1 MKARLI
7 PILLL
12 LALLLAA
19 CGGEPAE
26 SAPSPTEPEETAETA
41 PPAEEHLL
49 PDLDLEEAQAMAR
62 FLNANRAFLQDG
74 RLYCYDFGHDWTP
87 ALARYT
93 WTKGSLKGFT
103 VLAEGCIPEYLCGD
117 GDYLYYIDRTSGG
130 IERVPETGGE
140 RELLRK
146 GPCEG
151 LSLRD
156 GRLYFCDGEGRFL
169 STDTEGKEE
178 TLLLSG
184 PCSFAYP
191 LDRGILYRAEKDG
204 GRLHLYRTADGSDE
218 AITAGPASTPLIYDG
233 RLWYDN
239 GEALCSVDLDLLDE
253 QRTTLPEWG
262 GVLELLPEETG
273 LTVRITRDEDGPI
286 QWTGGLD
293 RPFQQEGRGYRI
305 CDWLGG
311 GVQVDTVYESDGR
324 IRCFLLTDGKGAE
337 ISFLTGR
344 TN

>member
-26 SAPSPTEPEETAETA
+26 SAPSPTEPEETTETA

-74 RLYCYDFGHDWTP
+74 RLYCYDFGDDWTP

-191 LDRGILYRAEKDG
+191 LDRGILYRA
-204 GRLHLYRTADGSDE
+204 
-218 AITAGPASTPLIYDG
+218 
-233 RLWYDN
+233 
-239 GEALCSVDLDLLDE
+239 LDLLDE

-311 GVQVDTVYESDGR
+311 GVRVDTVYESDGR

>member
-26 SAPSPTEPEETAETA
+26 SAPSPTEPEETTETA

-74 RLYCYDFGHDWTP
+74 RLYCYDFGDDWTP

-191 LDRGILYRAEKDG
+191 LDRGTGSAGRAAHNAAGVGRRSGAAAG
-204 GRLHLYRTADGSDE
+204 GNGAHGADH
-218 AITAGPASTPLIYDG
+218 P
-233 RLWYDN
+233 
-239 GEALCSVDLDLLDE
+239 
-253 QRTTLPEWG
+253 
-262 GVLELLPEETG
+262 
-273 LTVRITRDEDGPI
+273 
-286 QWTGGLD
+286 
-293 RPFQQEGRGYRI
+293 GRGRPHPV
-305 CDWLGG
+305 DRRSGQALPAGG
-311 GVQVDTVYESDGR
+311 SGLPDLRLAGRRRPGGHGV
-324 IRCFLLTDGKGAE
+324 
-337 ISFLTGR
+337 
-344 TN
+344 